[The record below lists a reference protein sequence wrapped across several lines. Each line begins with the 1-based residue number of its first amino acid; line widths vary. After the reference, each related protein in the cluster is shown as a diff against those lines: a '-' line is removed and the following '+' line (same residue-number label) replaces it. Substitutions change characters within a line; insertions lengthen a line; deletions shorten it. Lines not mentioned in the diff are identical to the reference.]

1 MKKRLIITGISLAVL
16 GTGMIVK
23 KLRNKKNNE
32 VKEIKEENIVT
43 EEVAIDE
50 EEPIIADVE
59 DMEIVKEMNENNY
72 VPHNK
77 AKEIMLNTIKNICK
91 KLCEIDKK
99 LNDVNEEEYD
109 IKIDRRM
116 LVIKSY
122 KKECAKKIRNLK
134 RQLILRQKLIVTVRR
149 CIIFTAKLYNKL
161 NK

>member
-32 VKEIKEENIVT
+32 VEEIKEDNIVT

-50 EEPIIADVE
+50 EESIIIDVE

-77 AKEIMLNTIKNICK
+77 AKEIMLNTIKNIGK

-149 CIIFTAKLYNKL
+149 CIIITAKLYNKL

>member
-77 AKEIMLNTIKNICK
+77 AKEIMLNTIKNIGK

-122 KKECAKKIRNLK
+122 KKECAKKIRNVK